1 MEKSWYEMNSLR
13 MEFFLVFLKNLKTI
27 EFNFNFESE
36 FNDLIDEI
44 FLIIKVLLIYIYF
57 LFLAVA

>member
-1 MEKSWYEMNSLR
+1 MNSLR